1 MPTVQT
7 QPTLVEQVVNAIV
20 SEIVEG
26 ELPSNSRLIQDEL
39 ARAYGVSR
47 QPVQQ
52 ALLLL
57 RDRGLVREA
66 PGRGLIVSPIDPDFV
81 RKLYEVR
88 AMLDGLAGRLAA
100 ERGAER
106 AKIEGPAYLEAG
118 RSAVASGSLHEQIEA
133 DMKFH
138 AFINELSENLL
149 IGETTAPH
157 WPYLRRVMGEVLR
170 DDVQMPQ
177 TILGEHVAILEA
189 IAAGDGDRAEALS
202 RDHISRAAKI
212 FVQRLQA
219 QQAASEQ
226 EVRQRRTR
234 RIK

>member
-1 MPTVQT
+1 MASARRV
-7 QPTLVEQVVNAIV
+7 LVI
-20 SEIVEG
+20 SG
-26 ELPSNSRLIQDEL
+26 RG
-39 ARAYGVSR
+39 ARGAHFAYSSVDVAQGAW
-47 QPVQQ
+47 

-88 AMLDGLAGRLAA
+88 AMLDGLAARLAA
-100 ERGAER
+100 ERGLER

-118 RSAVASGSLHEQIEA
+118 RAAVESRSLHEQIEA
-133 DMKFH
+133 DMNFH
-138 AFINELSENLL
+138 SFINELSENSL

-157 WPYLRRVMGEVLR
+157 WAYLRRVMGEVLR

-177 TILGEHVAILEA
+177 TILREHVAILEA
-189 IAAGDGDRAEALS
+189 IMAGDGERAEVLS

-212 FVQRLQA
+212 FVQRLEARQD
-219 QQAASEQ
+219 ASEK
-226 EVRQRRTR
+226 EMHQRRSR
-234 RIK
+234 RIR

>member
-1 MPTVQT
+1 MPPVQA

-20 SEIVEG
+20 SEIVDG
-26 ELPSNSRLIQDEL
+26 ELPANCRLIQDEL

-66 PGRGLIVSPIDPDFV
+66 PGRGLIVSPLDVDFV
-81 RKLYEVR
+81 RNLYELR
-88 AMLDGLAGRLAA
+88 AMLDALAARLAA

-118 RSAVASGSLHEQIEA
+118 RIAVETGSLHEQIEA
-133 DMKFH
+133 DMRFH
-138 AFINELSENLL
+138 GFINELSGNPL

-157 WPYLRRVMGEVLR
+157 WAYLRRVMGEVLR
-170 DDVQMPQ
+170 GDAQMPQ

-189 IAAGDGDRAEALS
+189 VIGGDGARAETLS
-202 RDHISRAAKI
+202 RDHISAAAKI

-219 QQAASEQ
+219 QHEASEQ
-226 EVRQRRTR
+226 EMRQRRTR
-234 RIK
+234 LIR